1 MDTPLRKIR
10 LERGLTLTEVSRA
23 TDIDEGNL
31 SRLERNAQRASPDK
45 AEILSK
51 FYEGGISELEIIYP
65 ERFMGKEPPVA
76 GDDGHD
82 GSRDGEKVIVE

>member
-31 SRLERNAQRASPDK
+31 SRLERNVQQAS
-45 AEILSK
+45 AETAEALSK
-51 FYEGGISELEIIYP
+51 FYRGEISEIEIIYP
-65 ERFMGKEPPVA
+65 ERYMDKRRA
-76 GDDGHD
+76 RN
-82 GSRDGEKVIVE
+82 SKAKALAQ